1 MKKNSDNTPY
11 GKDKNSV
18 IYWRNNR
25 NKIKDLY
32 KSEKYFFVKLIKKSN
47 SFLDVGCAS
56 GGFYKIIKKFKNK
69 ILYKGLDVST
79 NLINSAKYTYGK
91 KKFIKYDGKNFPKNL
106 NNFDLTFSFGTLH
119 HTKNYFKIIEQ
130 MVKKSKKYIL
140 FDLRFSKTKNLETS
154 YQIIKFSKNYMKNN
168 KILYNVLNLDIFLKK
183 LVEITN
189 AKYAIFIYG
198 YYNKPNYNTITKHK
212 KLIMASILI
221 DKTKKYKINI
231 NIKNEK

>member
-1 MKKNSDNTPY
+1 MKKKSDNTPY

-91 KKFIKYDGKNFPKNL
+91 KK
-106 NNFDLTFSFGTLH
+106 
-119 HTKNYFKIIEQ
+119 
-130 MVKKSKKYIL
+130 
-140 FDLRFSKTKNLETS
+140 
-154 YQIIKFSKNYMKNN
+154 
-168 KILYNVLNLDIFLKK
+168 
-183 LVEITN
+183 
-189 AKYAIFIYG
+189 IY
-198 YYNKPNYNTITKHK
+198 KV
-212 KLIMASILI
+212 
-221 DKTKKYKINI
+221 
-231 NIKNEK
+231 